1 MLPAYAARGSGRF
14 TSVTAITL
22 LNATN
27 TRVFAEDPIKLNTT
41 QAIVNL
47 GLAQL
52 ERLVLTLDEN
62 SPADAGMIVGF
73 AISARINSLVARARH
88 VDNLGRLELGLL
100 RGGRGQVQGQVLVGA
115 GAGAD
120 PVSRWSD
127 VRQCLLQG

>member
-1 MLPAYAARGSGRF
+1 MLPADAARGSGRF

-22 LNATN
+22 FNATN

-62 SPADAGMIVGF
+62 TLADTGMIVGF
-73 AISARINSLVARARH
+73 AVSARI
-88 VDNLGRLELGLL
+88 GCFLL
-100 RGGRGQVQGQVLVGA
+100 NRQGA
-115 GAGAD
+115 AA
-120 PVSRWSD
+120 
-127 VRQCLLQG
+127 